1 MNQSFR
7 AMNRKQQL
15 FRIYDGYSALVKN
28 AQQHRAF
35 IIARAGSLTPE
46 KYQLLLKNAD
56 ADIAFARAKI
66 DSLIPAVPVQ
76 FEAKPVQVTPLHLC
90 SKDQGSRRLPEQAA
104 STLQESQAQH
114 AQEIMSEEQRGL
126 SQTPVPSEVQ
136 SGATPETEHSGSVGW
151 VIAGIA
157 GIIGLSI
164 GVPRFIEWIN
174 KDPQR
179 NIAHMRDFLNE
190 FKNA

>member
-1 MNQSFR
+1 MSQNLK
-7 AMNRKQQL
+7 AMSRKQRL
-15 FRIYDGYSALVKN
+15 FRLYDGYSALLKN

-35 IIARAGSLTPE
+35 ITAHANSLTPE

-56 ADIAFARAKI
+56 ADIAFARAKL
-66 DSLIPAVPVQ
+66 DSMIPAIPNRLG
-76 FEAKPVQVTPLHLC
+76 AKPVQVTPLHSCPQGQELQGL
-90 SKDQGSRRLPEQAA
+90 SDQVA
-104 STLQESQAQH
+104 STPQE
-114 AQEIMSEEQRGL
+114 

-151 VIAGIA
+151 VIAGI
-157 GIIGLSI
+157 IGFSVATPL
-164 GVPRFIEWIN
+164 FISWIN

-179 NIAHMRDFLNE
+179 NLARVRDFLNA

>member
-1 MNQSFR
+1 MQLMNQNS
-7 AMNRKQQL
+7 MNRKQQL
-15 FRIYDGYSALVKN
+15 VRLYGGYSDLLKH
-28 AQQHRAF
+28 AQQHRDF
-35 IIARAGSLTPE
+35 IIARANSLTPE
-46 KYQLLLKNAD
+46 KYQELLKNAEND
-56 ADIAFARAKI
+56 VDFARTRLE
-66 DSLIPAVPVQ
+66 SMIPAI
-76 FEAKPVQVTPLHLC
+76 PVQVIPL
-90 SKDQGSRRLPEQAA
+90 DVYPQESRRLPEQAP

-114 AQEIMSEEQRGL
+114 AQEMMSEEQTETSL
-126 SQTPVPSEVQ
+126 KMPEPVEQ
-136 SGATPETEHSGSVGW
+136 SNRLPENNSGSIGW

-174 KDPQR
+174 NDPHR